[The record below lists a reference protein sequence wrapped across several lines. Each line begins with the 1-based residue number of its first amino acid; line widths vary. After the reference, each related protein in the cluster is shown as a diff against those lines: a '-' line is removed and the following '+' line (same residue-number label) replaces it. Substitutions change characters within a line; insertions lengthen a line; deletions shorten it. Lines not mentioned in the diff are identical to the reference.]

1 MTVLS
6 NRACCI
12 FQDHAE
18 ELRSRLE
25 EGSLAGEDVTRLQ
38 DLSDELDTV
47 QAEIELN
54 EVGNI

>member
-1 MTVLS
+1 
-6 NRACCI
+6 
-12 FQDHAE
+12 
-18 ELRSRLE
+18 LE

-54 EVGNI
+54 EVGNILVHAA